1 MNGNPNMNIASLS
14 PDEENHVT
22 ALTWNGD
29 KDLPIASGGDYA
41 IRVRIVLFST
51 VMCTRLI
58 LLSRRVHVY
67 LDSNALNGLLP
78 NEITNLTNLVQLL
91 LKDNN
96 LSGGFPTGIE
106 KWQGLRDLS
115 VGDNELSG
123 SLPTEFGLLSN
134 LQLALLDNPISGS
147 LPSEL
152 GNLQNLQ
159 LLTFSNSTQ
168 TGLIPTEI

>member
-1 MNGNPNMNIASLS
+1 MNIASLS

-22 ALTWNGD
+22 ALTQNGD
-29 KDLPIASGGDYA
+29 EDLPIASGGDYA
-41 IRVRIVLFST
+41 IRVTIVLFLT
-51 VMCTRLI
+51 VMCTCLI
-58 LLSRRVHVY
+58 LLSPPVHVY
-67 LDSNALNGLLP
+67 LDSNALNGSRP

-96 LSGGFPTGIE
+96 LSGGFLTGIE
-106 KWQGLRDLS
+106 KWQALRDLS

-123 SLPTEFGLLSN
+123 SLSTEFGLLSN